1 MCKREYFGT
10 IKMVCMN
17 DHWTAVLA
25 EGKVTL
31 HLLEDESQAD
41 VKFPLTQGDKSID
54 SIKIANDFL
63 IMLDSSGKLMYYL
76 IEDQAQLIEYASENP
91 IERIFPNHSG
101 TRCICIDS
109 TGNGVLYNPVDNS
122 AMMIPNF

>member
-1 MCKREYFGT
+1 MHHVALAHF
-10 IKMVCMN
+10 
-17 DHWTAVLA
+17 VLA

-41 VKFPLTQGDKSID
+41 IKFPQTSGEKTIA

-63 IMLDSSGKLMYYL
+63 IMLDSAGKLMYYL
-76 IEDQAQLIEYASENP
+76 IEDQAQLIEYAGENP

-101 TRCICIDS
+101 TRCICIDQ